1 MSEKLISTPAVFGD
15 NGNFLLERELGAGG
29 MGGVYMGRDKMLD
42 RPVAVKVMLK
52 ELGSDPEFLEKF
64 KKETIELLRTKFNR
78 KVDLKDVQNMND
90 NEVRFFMEQE
100 KMKV

>member
-1 MSEKLISTPAVFGD
+1 MEQ
-15 NGNFLLERELGAGG
+15 
-29 MGGVYMGRDKMLD
+29 
-42 RPVAVKVMLK
+42 
-52 ELGSDPEFLEKF
+52 LEKF
-64 KKETIELLRTKFNR
+64 KKDTIEMLRTKFNR